1 MSDQPA
7 IRTEGLS
14 KSYGSFPALVDLDLT
29 IHRGEIFG
37 FLGPN
42 GAGKSTTIRTLM
54 DEIRATSGT
63 ATMLGLDVHRDAV
76 ELHAR
81 LGYLP
86 SDVSLYPKL
95 TGRET
100 LTFFANLRGGHPLQY
115 AMELAERFDA
125 DLDKRVGELS
135 TGNRQKIGLVVTFM
149 HRPELLIMDEPNAGL
164 DPLVQHEFHSL
175 LRETAEQGRT
185 VFLSSH
191 TLSEVE
197 RVADRVGIIRKAR
210 LAAVED
216 VAALRAKMIRRIE
229 LVLGD
234 NPQPAEFEQ
243 VPGARDVTVEGNR
256 VSLSFDGNMEEL
268 LAVAMLRHELH
279 DITTKEADLEEVFLA
294 FYQDA
299 DQA

>member
-1 MSDQPA
+1 MSIEPA
-7 IRTEGLS
+7 IHTEGLC
-14 KSYGSFPALVDLDLT
+14 KNYGSFPALVDLDLT

-54 DEIRATSGT
+54 DEIRATSGS
-63 ATMLGLDVHRDAV
+63 ASMLGLDVHRDAV
-76 ELHAR
+76 ELHGR

-100 LTFFANLRGGHPLQY
+100 FTFFANLRGGHSLAY
-115 AMELAERFDA
+115 AMELAERLDA

-175 LRETAEQGRT
+175 LRETAAEGRT

-197 RVADRVGIIRKAR
+197 RVADRVGIIRKAH

-216 VAALRAKMIRRIE
+216 VAALRAKMIRRID

-234 NPQPAEFEQ
+234 NPRAAEFEQ
-243 VPGARDVTVEGNR
+243 VPGARDVMVKDNR

-268 LAVAMLRHELH
+268 LAAVMRRHELH
-279 DITTKEADLEEVFLA
+279 DISTQEADLEEVFLA
-294 FYQDA
+294 FYHDEA
-299 DQA
+299 VS

>member
-1 MSDQPA
+1 MIEQPA
-7 IRTEGLS
+7 IQTHGLS

-76 ELHAR
+76 KLHAR

-100 LTFFANLRGGHPLQY
+100 LTFFANLRGGHSLQC
-115 AMELAERFDA
+115 AMELAERLDA
-125 DLDKRVGELS
+125 ELDKRVGELS

-175 LRETAEQGRT
+175 LKETAAEGRT

-216 VAALRAKMIRRIE
+216 VAALRAKMIRRIDM
-229 LVLGD
+229 VLD
-234 NPQPAEFEQ
+234 DTPLLTEFEQ

-268 LAVAMLRHELH
+268 LATCMKRHELH
-279 DITTKEADLEEVFLA
+279 DIVTQEADLEEVFLA
-294 FYQDA
+294 FYQDE
-299 DQA
+299 DGS

>member
-1 MSDQPA
+1 MNNEPA
-7 IRTEGLS
+7 IHTEGLS
-14 KSYGSFPALVDLDLT
+14 KNYGSFPALVDLDLT

-54 DEIRATSGT
+54 DEIRATSGS

-76 ELHAR
+76 ELHGR

-100 LTFFANLRGGHPLQY
+100 CAFFANLRGGHRLDY
-115 AMELAERFDA
+115 AMELSERLDA

-164 DPLVQHEFHSL
+164 DPLVQHEFHTL
-175 LRETAEQGRT
+175 LRETAAEGRT

-197 RVADRVGIIRKAR
+197 RVADRVGIIRRAH

-216 VAALRAKMIRRIE
+216 VAELRSKMIRRID

-234 NPQPAEFEQ
+234 IPQQAEFEV

-268 LAVAMLRHELH
+268 LAVVMGRHELH
-279 DITTKEADLEEVFLA
+279 DIATQETDLEEVFLA
-294 FYQDA
+294 FYQDE
-299 DQA
+299 DPS

>member
-1 MSDQPA
+1 MSNDAA

-14 KSYGSFPALVDLDLT
+14 KNYGSFPALVDLDLT

-54 DEIRATSGT
+54 DEIRATSGS

-81 LGYLP
+81 VGYLP

-100 LTFFANLRGGHPLQY
+100 LTFFANLRGGHPLDY
-115 AMELAERFDA
+115 AMELAERLDA

-164 DPLVQHEFHSL
+164 DPIVQHEFHSL

-216 VAALRAKMIRRIE
+216 VAALRAKMIRRID

-243 VPGARDVTVEGNR
+243 VSGARDVTVQGNR
-256 VSLSFDGNMEEL
+256 VSLSFDGSMEEL
-268 LAVAMLRHELH
+268 LAVVMNGHELH
-279 DITTKEADLEEVFLA
+279 DIATQEADLEDVFLA
-294 FYQDA
+294 FYQDEA
-299 DQA
+299 GA

>member
-1 MSDQPA
+1 MNAQPA
-7 IRTEGLS
+7 IQTHGLC
-14 KSYGSFPALVDLDLT
+14 KTYGSFPAVVDLDLT
-29 IHRGEIFG
+29 IRRGEIFG

-54 DEIRATSGT
+54 DEIRPTAGS

-76 ELHAR
+76 ELHTR
-81 LGYLP
+81 VGYLP

-100 LTFFANLRGGHPLQY
+100 LTFFANLRGGHLLDY
-115 AMELAERFDA
+115 AMELVERLDAE
-125 DLDKRVGELS
+125 LDKRVGELS

-175 LRETAEQGRT
+175 LRETAAEGRT

-197 RVADRVGIIRKAR
+197 RVADRVGIIRRGR

-216 VAALRAKMIRRIE
+216 VAALRAKMIRRITM
-229 LVLGD
+229 VLGD
-234 NPQPAEFEQ
+234 SPMREEFEQ
-243 VPGARDVTVEGNR
+243 VSGVRDVAVDGKR
-256 VSLSFDGNMEEL
+256 VSLSFDGNMEDL
-268 LAVAMLRHELH
+268 LAVAMRRHDLH
-279 DITTKEADLEEVFLA
+279 DIATQEADLEEVFLA
-294 FYQDA
+294 FYQDE
-299 DQA
+299 DPS

>member
-1 MSDQPA
+1 MNYDAA
-7 IRTEGLS
+7 IHTIGLC

-29 IHRGEIFG
+29 VHRGEIFG

-42 GAGKSTTIRTLM
+42 GAGKSTAIRTLM
-54 DEIRATSGT
+54 DEIRATAGT

-76 ELHAR
+76 ELHSR

-100 LTFFANLRGGHPLQY
+100 FKFFANLRGGHPLDY

-125 DLDKRVGELS
+125 DLDKSVGELS

-175 LRETAEQGRT
+175 LRETADEGRT

-197 RVADRVGIIRKAR
+197 RVAHRVGIIRKAR
-210 LAAVED
+210 LAAVEE
-216 VAALRAKMIRRIE
+216 VAALRAKMIRRID

-234 NPQPAEFEQ
+234 AAEAADFEH
-243 VPGARDVTVEGNR
+243 VSGARDVTVDENR
-256 VSLSFDGNMEEL
+256 VSLSFDGNMEDL
-268 LAVAMLRHELH
+268 LAVVLKRHELL
-279 DITTKEADLEEVFLA
+279 DIATTEADLEEVFLA
-294 FYQDA
+294 FYQDEVSA
-299 DQA
+299 